1 MLKQKLTQ
9 REFSKKKKKKK
20 KKPPQNKKN
29 RRTPTQKS
37 NPYKAAYATLLKSHL
52 HIGAPP

>member
-20 KKPPQNKKN
+20 KKNPQNKKY

>member
-9 REFSKKKKKKK
+9 REFSKKKTKKKK
-20 KKPPQNKKN
+20 NLQNKKY